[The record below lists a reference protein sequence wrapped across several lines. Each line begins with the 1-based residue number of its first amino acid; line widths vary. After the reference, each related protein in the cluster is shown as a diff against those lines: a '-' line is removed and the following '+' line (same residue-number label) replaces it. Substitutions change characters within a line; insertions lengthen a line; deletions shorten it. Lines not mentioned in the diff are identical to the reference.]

1 MIIKLNREVKKLT
14 KEQVEVL
21 KTLGACIEVRDKRYF
36 IEARVDNDTSLLD
49 IAPIWNWE
57 FAGNMRDYYICEGE
71 SKYTPTLKEE
81 LEKEGYTVIPI
92 YAYIHSGCILKLGKV
107 NDPWD
112 SGLAGIACMKNPT
125 EEDMDILYSYIEM
138 WNRINNETIYSITVK
153 DEFGDTE
160 EVTDGLFKEGVENI
174 ASYYKVSPEDIY
186 YI

>member
-71 SKYTPTLKEE
+71 SKYTPTLK
-81 LEKEGYTVIPI
+81 
-92 YAYIHSGCILKLGKV
+92 
-107 NDPWD
+107 
-112 SGLAGIACMKNPT
+112 
-125 EEDMDILYSYIEM
+125 
-138 WNRINNETIYSITVK
+138 

-174 ASYYKVSPEDIY
+174 ASYYKVSPEDI
-186 YI
+186 